1 MPAASEEANRS
12 FLPTPSLPRQALVPW
27 LYGELLRFTTRGITR
42 VTFVNAAE
50 PVRRQCLARTQQ
62 ADFFHILPKSFG

>member
-27 LYGELLRFTTRGITR
+27 LYGELLRFTTCGITR